1 MGTEAAVYKAQSAKA
16 RPLLQERLTPPM
28 RSELIVS
35 MSFRDKRVIIT
46 GAGRGLGAAFAV
58 VLADQ
63 GADVIMTGRNVENMA
78 SLAESIRLRC
88 GRRPETLHIDLS
100 DISQVTLAA
109 KKMRDEGRPLDI
121 LVNNGAQWLPGGMHD
136 HDAFAINST
145 ITGIVTGTLLFTRG
159 LIPLLEKSGAGDIL
173 NIISISGIANT
184 PLLGASVAYYAA
196 KHGQAGM
203 NDGLRQEMK
212 GRPVRVSAI
221 YPSYIKDISPLD
233 EAAWNAVYEA
243 GSLATNR
250 DIVEAALFAVS
261 RPRHVTL
268 ASIVIDPDQGGMFPG

>member
-1 MGTEAAVYKAQSAKA
+1 
-16 RPLLQERLTPPM
+16 
-28 RSELIVS
+28 
-35 MSFRDKRVIIT
+35 MSFKGKRVIVT

-63 GADVIMTGRNVENMA
+63 GAEVVMRPQYKISPRSPSRSA
-78 SLAESIRLRC
+78 AHRP
-88 GRRPETLHIDLS
+88 RPETLHIDLA

-121 LVNNGAQWLPGGMHD
+121 LINNAAQWLPGKMHE
-136 HDAFAINST
+136 HDAYAINST
-145 ITGIVTGTLLFTRG
+145 ITGIVTGTLLLTRG

-173 NIISISGIANT
+173 NIISISGIPNT

-203 NDGLRQEMK
+203 TEGLRQELK
-212 GRPVRVSAI
+212 DRPVRVSAV
-221 YPSYIKDISPLD
+221 YPSYIQDISPLD
-233 EAAWNAVYEA
+233 PTAWNGGRAA
-243 GSLATNR
+243 DSLATNR
-250 DIVEAALFAVS
+250 DVVEASLFALS

-268 ASIVIDPDQGGMFPG
+268 ASIVIDPDRGGLYSS